1 MHNQINIK
9 TAYRDNGAIVAY
21 YITQAFWCFDLLL
34 VDEGF
39 QLISKANSTHIT
51 SHQLTTV
58 KSAIKTNQ
66 YEGIMMYGLMSDE
79 LGRLKLLGKFY
90 QKMKL
95 NLPIIKA
102 LKRKIKELVRVMY
115 VGLLRKV
122 MEVDGLGKGWA
133 EHVGEGERDDV
144 GEWMDEVG
152 MECRTTRASQSMKK
166 LHQKGRK
173 LELVRQLQLG
183 MSPQLIRNDEQ
194 LLRAIDQLS
203 GCDARSARELCEW
216 AQHSPSLEGPM
227 RNRLRCL
234 SKLHAPRT

>member
-1 MHNQINIK
+1 M
-9 TAYRDNGAIVAY
+9 
-21 YITQAFWCFDLLL
+21 F
-34 VDEGF
+34 
-39 QLISKANSTHIT
+39 
-51 SHQLTTV
+51 
-58 KSAIKTNQ
+58 
-66 YEGIMMYGLMSDE
+66 YGLMSDE

-173 LELVRQLQLG
+173 LELVKQLQLG